1 MCCDHGPRLSE
12 AVAAMNYDK
21 NNNIVT
27 LTFDDGKANVVGPE
41 FLTNINACLDRAE
54 AEKAGAVI
62 LCGREGM
69 FSGGFDLAEFQKGP
83 EAGLAMV
90 QRGFELLIRLYSFP
104 LPLVAACTGHGV
116 AMGAFIIMACDTRIG
131 CQGKF
136 KMSLPETAIGM
147 QLPPLLVELATSRIS
162 IRHITR
168 VVLQSEAYAPTAA
181 VDAGFIDEVV
191 EEDQLM
197 ARAMEAAEQL
207 SQLPQAQYAENKL
220 SVRARHLQVMKD
232 SLAQMTS

>member
-1 MCCDHGPRLSE
+1 MCCDHGPQLSE

-41 FLTNINACLDRAE
+41 FLDTINAGLDRAE

-116 AMGAFIIMACDTRIG
+116 AMGAFMIMACDTRIG
-131 CQGKF
+131 CQGNF

-191 EEDQLM
+191 EADQLM

-232 SLAQMTS
+232 SLAQMTT

>member
-197 ARAMEAAEQL
+197 ARAMKAAEQL